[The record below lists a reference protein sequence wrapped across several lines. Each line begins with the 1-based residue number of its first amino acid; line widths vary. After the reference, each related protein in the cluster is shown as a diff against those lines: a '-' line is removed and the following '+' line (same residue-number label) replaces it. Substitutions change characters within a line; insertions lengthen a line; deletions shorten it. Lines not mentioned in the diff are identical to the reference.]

1 MKVSTVQEMRDL
13 DRTAIE
19 QYGITED
26 LLMENAGHAAYFTL
40 LTRLGVQGRMYA
52 IFCGGGNN
60 GGDGFVVAR
69 KILSSGGRARVFV
82 LGDRSKYQGVART
95 NLEILDHMSAEII
108 PLDSGEAAEH
118 DLARCHGV
126 IDAIFGTGLDREVG
140 GRYADVLHR
149 INRSGKPV
157 LSLDIPSGVHGD
169 TGRIMGVAVRAD
181 ATVTFGLP
189 KLGNLLYPG
198 ADLCGELFVTHISFP
213 PAMVAEKGLKIEINE
228 TGPLPARD
236 PQGHKGTFGDTLF
249 VAGASAYF
257 GAPLFSALSFLRSG
271 GGYARLAAPAS
282 MIPHIASQG
291 SEIVFVPQEETAEG
305 SIARKNRDALLERG
319 AEADMVVLGPGL
331 SLVEETQALARDLA
345 AALNCPLL
353 LDGDGITALCR
364 DLDLLRNRKAETV
377 LTPHPGEMSRITG
390 LSVPEIARD
399 PVGVLQKTAADL
411 GAVIVLKG
419 AHSLIGQPDG
429 RVAVNLSGNSGMAT
443 AGSGDVLTG
452 AIAAMV
458 GLGMDIPSAVRK
470 GVFLHGLAGDLAA
483 DELGPDGITAQDILD
498 TLPLALKAEREGLDG
513 LDEDLYRRYA
523 GARLI

>member
-1 MKVSTVQEMRDL
+1 MKISTVQEMRDL

-19 QYGITED
+19 QYGIPEE

-40 LTRLGVQGRMYA
+40 LTRFGLQGRMNV

-69 KILSSGGRARVFV
+69 KILSSGGRAKVFV
-82 LGDRSKYQGVART
+82 LGDRGKYRGAARM
-95 NLEILDHMSAEII
+95 NLEILDHMAADVVS
-108 PLDSGEAAEH
+108 LDSGEAAEH
-118 DLARCHGV
+118 DLAHCDGV

-140 GRYADVLHR
+140 GRYADVIHR
-149 INRSGKPV
+149 INQSGKPV
-157 LSLDIPSGVHGD
+157 LSLDIPSGVQGD
-169 TGRIMGVAVRAD
+169 TGRVMGVAVRAN

-213 PAMVAEKGLKIEINE
+213 PAMIAEKGLKVEINV
-228 TGPLPARD
+228 TDPLPDRD
-236 PQGHKGTFGDTLF
+236 PKGHKGTFGDVLF
-249 VAGASAYF
+249 VAGASTYF

-291 SEIVFVPQEETAEG
+291 SEIVFVPQEETTEG
-305 SIARKNRDALLERG
+305 SIAGKNRDALLARG

-345 AALNCPLL
+345 ANLDCPLL

-377 LTPHPGEMSRITG
+377 LTPHPGEMSRITD
-390 LSVPEIARD
+390 LSVAEIAQD
-399 PVGVLQKTAADL
+399 PIGVLQRTAADL

-419 AHSLIGQPDG
+419 AHSLVGQPDG
-429 RVAVNLSGNSGMAT
+429 QTAINTSGNSGMAT

-452 AIAAMV
+452 TIAAMK

-483 DELGPDGITAQDILD
+483 DDLGPDGITAQDILD
-498 TLPLALKAEREGLDG
+498 ALPLALKADREGLD
-513 LDEDLYRRYA
+513 DDLRRRYR
-523 GARLI
+523 GAQLI